1 MRDYQRFARAVAAV
15 AAAAGRHLPD
25 DAVISDISRSLSSRA
40 AHRLA
45 AACPR
50 WRAILSQPTF
60 LCRHL
65 SPRPLA
71 GERPRALIVQPRK
84 LGFTH
89 LSLVAVDPADEL
101 AVHVPIRNKYKRP
114 TRLYHES
121 HRRSF
126 IPNASAADEPLP
138 EPEPDRFA
146 DHLAPGL
153 EVVDADDDDDH
164 VAFFERT
171 VPALDISI
179 VAAHGRLLLARGRSC
194 YYVCDPAANRWVELP
209 PSTLPPEHGINS
221 GLHYDDLDDDAS
233 SGTGRLDF
241 TVVLIGCRHRRVVV
255 ETFTS
260 ATGRWETKEL
270 PEQGTQGLARSVGGG
285 PASPGIHV
293 GGCFYW
299 LTHRRNRG
307 RILRYDVAGGRVTVV
322 REPARAEGSI
332 GRAERSLGSTGG
344 RLRMCAFDVRDDS
357 DESGSPYP
365 HDGGVGVHG
374 VWVMTTDDGVA
385 APAWRRVHEA
395 TVDDVG
401 FYYFHM
407 LFERERPVD
416 FAGACGDFVV
426 LDDSG
431 YKLWRYD
438 YLESGDNRRVELWN
452 LNNPKDDNLRDLYER
467 NQVSFVFE
475 ELYDRYHVFPFFG

>member
-1 MRDYQRFARAVAAV
+1 MGTRRRASAHMCDWCLSDATVVVGNKPTKGTSTTPIGNEESFSMEYRGRREAASTGGGEQE
-15 AAAAGRHLPD
+15 GRGPQE
-25 DAVISDISRSLSSRA
+25 RRE
-40 AHRLA
+40 R
-45 AACPR
+45 R
-50 WRAILSQPTF
+50 GKKTRPTF

-101 AVHVPIRNKYKRP
+101 AVHVPVRNKYKRP
-114 TRLYHES
+114 TRLNHES

-179 VAAHGRLLLARGRSC
+179 VAAHGRLLLARGRSS

-255 ETFTS
+255 ETFT
-260 ATGRWETKEL
+260 
-270 PEQGTQGLARSVGGG
+270 G
-285 PASPGIHV
+285 PRAWH
-293 GGCFYW
+293 
-299 LTHRRNRG
+299 
-307 RILRYDVAGGRVTVV
+307 A
-322 REPARAEGSI
+322 ARAEGSI

-467 NQVSFVFE
+467 NQVSYVFE